1 MRKMWGWEGAG
12 SPGDMLLGQLV
23 ATKHKSNFFKRP
35 ENAGGGQMESRKSK
49 AVHSHVQRRFPAA
62 WSAEGNWNHWERK

>member
-1 MRKMWGWEGAG
+1 MGKTWGWEGAG

-35 ENAGGGQMESRKSK
+35 ENAGGGGGANGK
-49 AVHSHVQRRFPAA
+49 
-62 WSAEGNWNHWERK
+62 